1 MYVNYKWYI
10 YFYVYLCII
19 NKNRVKII
27 KLCSDRHEHGK
38 LKNKY
43 RLKHAVPELGAG
55 AGSAVFKIAP
65 LSLSELCM

>member
-1 MYVNYKWYI
+1 MYYKQN
-10 YFYVYLCII
+10 C
-19 NKNRVKII
+19 VKMI

-65 LSLSELCM
+65 LVRSQFHHRRPM

>member
-1 MYVNYKWYI
+1 MYYKQN
-10 YFYVYLCII
+10 C
-19 NKNRVKII
+19 VKMI

-65 LSLSELCM
+65 LITTPQRLLLPATTGSG